1 MSGFIFWHFSLPVGF
16 LRHINF
22 VMFIMTIGGIY
33 MSSEWKKNPE
43 VKNVNLGEWKK
54 ATFGTTELP
63 EVAHHLGEYK
73 IPKMKEVADMISNA
87 IKRNDFIQ
95 IIGDYDTDGVMS
107 CAELIMIFRYYGHTN
122 YDVRIPYRMTNGY
135 GLSNAIVD
143 EILKKPIGLCI
154 LVDNGIAAA
163 EQVENLRNMGWD
175 IIILDHHLAPED
187 GILPDADI
195 IIDPEAIE
203 GQADFTH
210 YCGAGLV
217 YKLAEIMCSG
227 NKTVLNKILSF
238 AAIATVGDSVPLVDE
253 KTHTYENWLI
263 VKEGMKT
270 MIANE
275 YRTQGLHKLLRA
287 VGCDTKIDESD
298 IGFKVVPCINAAGR
312 LFDDGAYKALE
323 LLVSDGLDLAKYD
336 EMAQELCDINNQR
349 KTIQNT
355 LLDEIEEEVKITGV
369 NHNILVLY
377 KPDIKE
383 GILGIIAGNIANE
396 FNVSTIVL
404 TDSVDEGEVK
414 GSARSV
420 GDFDMKAYL
429 DSHKEL
435 LKKYGGHKAA
445 AGLTIETRNGQTT
458 EECALTFKKVLE
470 KDSGEYKGGN
480 KERYYDFE
488 ISEAEAQAILNMQK
502 LYAPYGVGN
511 KAPVFCMKK
520 QPLVQKFG
528 CRYKI
533 LGATQNTIKLNLKSM
548 YALNFTG
555 KGKQSYVEE
564 GFPETVDLIGT
575 LSENSY
581 NGVNSIQMIFDDI
594 KASN

>member
-1 MSGFIFWHFSLPVGF
+1 M
-16 LRHINF
+16 RA
-22 VMFIMTIGGIY
+22 GGKE
-33 MSSEWKKNPE
+33 MSSEWKKNPD
-43 VKNVNLGEWKK
+43 VKEKNLGVWKK
-54 ATFGTTELP
+54 ETFGTTELP

-73 IPKMKEVADMISNA
+73 IPIMKDAADMISNA
-87 IKRNDFIQ
+87 IKNNDFIQ
-95 IIGDYDTDGVMS
+95 IIGDYDTDGVMA
-107 CAELIMIFRYYGHTN
+107 CGELIMIFRYYGHTN
-122 YDVRIPYRMTNGY
+122 YDIRIPYRMTNGY
-135 GLSNAIVD
+135 GLSDAIVD
-143 EILKKPIGLCI
+143 EIIKKPIGLCI

-163 EQVENLRNMGWD
+163 EQVEELRNMGWD

-187 GILPDADI
+187 GILPSADI

-227 NKTVLNKILSF
+227 NKTVLNKILSC

-253 KTHTYENWLI
+253 ETHAYENWLI

-270 MIANE
+270 MITNE

-298 IGFKVVPCINAAGR
+298 IAFKVVPCINAAGR
-312 LFDDGAYKALE
+312 LFDDGAYKVLE
-323 LLVSDGLDLAKYD
+323 LIISDGLDLAKYD
-336 EMAQELCDINNQR
+336 AMAQELCDINNQR

-355 LLDEIEEEVKITGV
+355 ILSELKEELKKTGIKNNV
-369 NHNILVLY
+369 LVIY
-377 KPDIKE
+377 KPEIKE

-404 TDSVDEGEVK
+404 TDSLDAGELK

-420 GDFDMKAYL
+420 GDFNMKEYL

-435 LKKYGGHKAA
+435 FKKYGGHKVA
-445 AGLTIETRNGQTT
+445 AGLTLEAKDGQST
-458 EECALTFKKVLE
+458 EECALIFKEIME
-470 KDSGEYKGGN
+470 KDSGEYK
-480 KERYYDFE
+480 KAQEISYYDFE
-488 ISEAEAQAILNMQK
+488 ISEADAQAVLNMQK

-528 CRYKI
+528 CKYKI

-555 KGKQSYVEE
+555 KGKQKFVED
-564 GFPETVDLIGT
+564 GLPETVDLLGT

-581 NGVNSIQMIFDDI
+581 NGVNSIQMIFDEI
-594 KASN
+594 KASK